1 MNADMGCSG
10 QKVCSWCTALVRSVN
25 RTGFRAKLATMPDV
39 LSPPA
44 EDFACRARRERVLM
58 LGACVL
64 MSLLLHLML
73 VWLWPG
79 YGGAGVKTLRLR
91 ATFRSM
97 PAAPL
102 PEPPPV
108 PVVAKEAV
116 PELVQTAAYDK
127 DLQPAMAET
136 RSQKASPDMLPEE
149 SGGGRLSEYVPVEIL
164 SVKPRFLVDLREYI
178 PASLDAS
185 EAGSIVLQLLIG
197 ADGEVDGVQV
207 ESSEL
212 SPRGTR
218 RFIQRLD
225 ALKLQPGLRDGQ
237 PAKARWRMEFSFKA
251 QTE

>member
-1 MNADMGCSG
+1 
-10 QKVCSWCTALVRSVN
+10 
-25 RTGFRAKLATMPDV
+25 MPEA

-44 EDFACRARRERVLM
+44 EDFSRRARHERLLVL
-58 LGACVL
+58 GVCVL

-73 VWLWPG
+73 VWLWSG
-79 YGGAGVKTLRLR
+79 YGGAGVKVARLR

-102 PEPPPV
+102 PEPLPTPVAAKEPV
-108 PVVAKEAV
+108 PEPVRR
-116 PELVQTAAYDK
+116 AASDK
-127 DLQPAMAET
+127 ALQAGRPDIP
-136 RSQKASPDMLPEE
+136 SPQASPDVLPEDQ
-149 SGGGRLSEYVPVEIL
+149 GGGRLSEYVPVELL

-225 ALKLQPGLRDGQ
+225 ALKLQPGLHDGQ

-251 QTE
+251 PTE